1 MSRGVVA
8 LLCAVPAEE
17 RMLRRLAGPQVR
29 IVVMGMGPATAEHH
43 AAAAIGDG
51 ACAAISVGFCGAL
64 DPSLSVGDVVVP
76 ERVRDALTGEE
87 WECDAAR
94 ASGAGRRGG
103 TLVTTDHV
111 VSDPVARAE
120 LMCLAVDME
129 SAGAARACAR
139 AGVPF
144 AAIRAVTDRTG
155 DRLPDLAGV
164 VDDAGDIHAMRI
176 AGRLIIHPGQI
187 PAWVRLARGASAA
200 RRGLVPAV
208 TRALADAA

>member
-87 WECDAAR
+87 WECDAA
-94 ASGAGRRGG
+94 
-103 TLVTTDHV
+103 
-111 VSDPVARAE
+111 
-120 LMCLAVDME
+120 LAVDME